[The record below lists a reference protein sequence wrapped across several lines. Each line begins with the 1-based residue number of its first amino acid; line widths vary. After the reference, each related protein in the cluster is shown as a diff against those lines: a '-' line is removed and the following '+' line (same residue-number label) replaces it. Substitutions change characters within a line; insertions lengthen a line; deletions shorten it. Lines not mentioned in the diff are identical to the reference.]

1 MKLFICTVLYSRPK
15 LRNASNHALTQMKLF
30 YKLLILLAVF
40 DVAFILTGGLFII
53 QLAFRLIGGTYLV
66 FLWQMNCNGL
76 KLF

>member
-1 MKLFICTVLYSRPK
+1 
-15 LRNASNHALTQMKLF
+15 MKLF

-53 QLAFRLIGGTYLV
+53 QLAFRLIGGTYLG